1 MVQEKTGSGIRFLF
15 QIIIAISQFL
25 VAIGILQYFV
35 NNEIDI
41 WGTNIAYPLLGFLT
55 FLVVH
60 GIWRIIDNL
69 VNWRVITNKPT

>member
-1 MVQEKTGSGIRFLF
+1 MQEKTGSGIRFLF

-55 FLVVH
+55 FLAVH

-69 VNWRVITNKPT
+69 ITLRVMASKTR

>member
-1 MVQEKTGSGIRFLF
+1 MVREQTGSMVKFFF
-15 QIIIAISQFL
+15 QIIVAISQFL
-25 VAIGILQYFV
+25 IAIGILQYYV

-69 VNWRVITNKPT
+69 INWRVMAGKIK

>member
-1 MVQEKTGSGIRFLF
+1 MVQEKTGSMVKFLF
-15 QIIIAISQFL
+15 QIIVAISQFL
-25 VAIGILQYFV
+25 IAIGILQYYV

-60 GIWRIIDNL
+60 GIWRMIDNL
-69 VNWRVITNKPT
+69 INWRVMAGKTT